1 MSERLIDWLFGVIA
15 RPGETLNEIAA
26 EKPVGL
32 AFLVYLVVAALNAVT
47 NTYNN
52 QSMDAIDEL
61 MFEVGF
67 YLAPSWFVIGAL
79 FFSVISIFIS
89 TLLIHLFARLFGGRA
104 GYWNMFSAYAFAV
117 FPLIIG
123 VPTTVFLGFAG
134 VFGSVISGLVTFGL
148 AIWVLV
154 LEVIAIRE
162 AHGIST
168 GMSILAY
175 FIHLIILIV
184 IPVAIAVFVVLAIL
198 AF

>member
-32 AFLVYLVVAALNAVT
+32 AFLVYLIVAALNAIT
-47 NTYNN
+47 NTYSN

-67 YLAPSWFVIGAL
+67 YLAPYWFVIGAV
-79 FFSVISIFIS
+79 FFSIISIFIS
-89 TLLIHLFARLFGGRA
+89 TLLIHLFARLFGGRG
-104 GYWNMFSAYAFAV
+104 GYWSLFSAYAFAV

-123 VPTTVFLGFAG
+123 VPTTVFLGLTG
-134 VFGSVISGLVTFGL
+134 VFGSVISGLITFGL
-148 AIWVLV
+148 AIWVLI

-162 AHGIST
+162 AHGITT

-184 IPVAIAVFVVLAIL
+184 IPVAIAVFVVLAVL